1 MADRE
6 FEERFEETWNDVS
19 DIEFL
24 RLRAALYKVLL
35 LLYFCCIY
43 HFILLAGW
51 VNHFLKLQVFLI
63 KRACLFRFRQPI
75 L

>member
-24 RLRAALYKVLL
+24 RLCAALNEAVLFFCYFDL
-35 LLYFCCIY
+35 LKKITTSTLAAHLEASICRSFKLRIY
-43 HFILLAGW
+43 
-51 VNHFLKLQVFLI
+51 
-63 KRACLFRFRQPI
+63 
-75 L
+75 